1 MMSQRDVQG
10 HDAVSIPSKDGA
22 SPLRS
27 DETTTEILARK
38 TPDVVIEL
46 QDVTKTYRSGD
57 LNVNALQGISLKI
70 ERGNFVA
77 VMGPSGSG
85 KSTLMHI
92 LGCLDTPTSGVQQL
106 DGADVSG
113 LSEIELANVRNQKI
127 GFVFQSFN
135 LLSTMSAWRN
145 VELPMIYGGVAR
157 PERKERAH
165 QALEAVGL
173 SGRSNHKP
181 GQLSGGQQQRVAV
194 ARAIVTDPSIILAD
208 EPTGNLDSVAAAD
221 VLGLFEELHQKGRT
235 VILITH
241 EQDVANVARR
251 IVHIR
256 DGKIQSVDER
266 SP

>member
-1 MMSQRDVQG
+1 MSQRDVQG
-10 HDAVSIPSKDGA
+10 HDAVSSLRNDGA
-22 SPLRS
+22 GPLS
-27 DETTTEILARK
+27 SGETTTEILAGK
-38 TPDVVIEL
+38 TPDVIIEL
-46 QDVTKTYRSGD
+46 QEVTKTYRSGD
-57 LNVNALQGISLKI
+57 LNVSALQGISLKI

-92 LGCLDTPTSGVQQL
+92 LGCLDTPTSGVHQL

-157 PERKERAH
+157 TERKQRAH
-165 QALEAVGL
+165 EALEAVGL

-194 ARAIVTDPSIILAD
+194 ARAIVTNPSIILAD

-221 VLGLFEELHQKGRT
+221 VLGLFEELHQRGRT

-266 SP
+266 SA